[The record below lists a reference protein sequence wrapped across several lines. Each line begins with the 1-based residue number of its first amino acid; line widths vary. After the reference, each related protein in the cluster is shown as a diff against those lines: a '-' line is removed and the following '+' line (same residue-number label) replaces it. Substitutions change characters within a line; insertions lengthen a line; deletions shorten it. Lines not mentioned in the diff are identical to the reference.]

1 MPGHLR
7 MAHCRGNLKIRG
19 RLAFTG
25 GLAAGVALVLTPL
38 SASAATHH
46 KTKTIVELAE
56 AQNSSLGTILTT
68 SRGLTVYTF
77 TQDTPN
83 KSNCFGLCAK
93 AWPPVV
99 IARGE
104 KIRPLKG
111 VKGIGTIRRGK
122 ELQLTFDKKP
132 LYLFAGDTAA
142 GMTTGQGVE
151 NTWFAV
157 VVKALTAATPGAPA
171 SAPVVSTQSSPPSS
185 NTSSGGGST
194 GSGSGGSSSSPTT
207 QPAPPPTTQPA
218 PPPTTQPAPP
228 PTTQPAPP
236 PSGGYG
242 Y

>member
-7 MAHCRGNLKIRG
+7 MAHCRGNWKTRG
-19 RLAFTG
+19 RLAFAG
-25 GLAAGVALVLTPL
+25 GLVAGVALVLTPL
-38 SASAATHH
+38 SASAATHR

-68 SRGLTVYTF
+68 SRGRTVYTF

-83 KSNCFGLCAK
+83 KSNCVGLCAK

-132 LYLFAGDTAA
+132 LYRFAGDTAA
-142 GMTTGQGVE
+142 GMTTGQGVA

-157 VVKALTAATPGAPA
+157 VVEALAPAAPGAPA
-171 SAPVVSTQSSPPSS
+171 SAPVVSTQSSGTSS

-194 GSGSGGSSSSPTT
+194 GSGSSGSSS
-207 QPAPPPTTQPA
+207 PPTTQPA

-228 PTTQPAPP
+228 PTTQPAKSAPAP